1 VSVRAASDSQ
11 LRPRHEIQEDVMG
24 LISHVIAA
32 GIGYYAGQPE
42 GRRQLEKLRRQ
53 AVEYAHGPQ
62 AKRLRERGWDVAGE
76 GAHAAKNFATRVV
89 SHKDVVADGE
99 VADTRS
105 GQSRLL
111 WRRGQRTADGRVAAA
126 PGTESPAGTTAG
138 ESSASPGSP
147 AAPQVPPSGTENR
160 P

>member
-1 VSVRAASDSQ
+1 
-11 LRPRHEIQEDVMG
+11 MG

-53 AVEYAHGPQ
+53 AVEYARGPQ

>member
-1 VSVRAASDSQ
+1 
-11 LRPRHEIQEDVMG
+11 MG

-32 GIGYYAGQPE
+32 GIGYYAGQPD

-62 AKRLRERGWDVAGE
+62 AKRLRDRGRDVAGE
-76 GAHAAKNFATRVV
+76 GAHAAKNFASRVV
-89 SHKDVVADGE
+89 SHKGADPAAE

-111 WRRGQRTADGRVAAA
+111 WRRGQRAAGGEQVAAA
-126 PGTESPAGTTAG
+126 PGTDRPGGTG
-138 ESSASPGSP
+138 LP
-147 AAPQVPPSGTENR
+147 AATQAPPSGTENR

>member
-1 VSVRAASDSQ
+1 
-11 LRPRHEIQEDVMG
+11 MG

-42 GRRQLEKLRRQ
+42 GRRQLEKLRKQ
-53 AVEYAHGPQ
+53 AVDYAHGPK
-62 AKRLRERGWDVAGE
+62 AKQLRERGWDVAGE
-76 GAHAAKNFATRVV
+76 GAHAAKNFASRVA
-89 SHKDVVADGE
+89 SHKDAVAGGE

-111 WRRGQRTADGRVAAA
+111 WRRGQRTAAGRVAAA

-147 AAPQVPPSGTENR
+147 AATQIPPPGTSNR

>member
-1 VSVRAASDSQ
+1 
-11 LRPRHEIQEDVMG
+11 MG

-32 GIGYYAGQPE
+32 GIGYYAGQPD

-62 AKRLRERGWDVAGE
+62 AKRLRERGRDVAGE
-76 GAHAAKNFATRVV
+76 GAHAAKNFASRVV
-89 SHKDVVADGE
+89 SHKGADPAAE
-99 VADTRS
+99 VADTRT

-111 WRRGQRTADGRVAAA
+111 WRRGQRTAGG
-126 PGTESPAGTTAG
+126 PGTDG
-138 ESSASPGSP
+138 P
-147 AAPQVPPSGTENR
+147 AATQPPLSGTENR

>member
-1 VSVRAASDSQ
+1 
-11 LRPRHEIQEDVMG
+11 MG
-24 LISHVIAA
+24 LMSHVIAA

-53 AVEYAHGPQ
+53 AVEYARGPE

-76 GAHAAKNFATRVV
+76 GVHAAKNFASRVV
-89 SHKDVVADGE
+89 PHKDADSASTGE

-105 GQSRLL
+105 GQSRVL
-111 WRRGQRTADGRVAAA
+111 WRRGQKTAAGEAPAV
-126 PGTESPAGTTAG
+126 PGTDSPAGTTAG
-138 ESSASPGSP
+138 ESSASPGPGSGSP
-147 AAPQVPPSGTENR
+147 AATQAPPSGTQNR

>member
-1 VSVRAASDSQ
+1 
-11 LRPRHEIQEDVMG
+11 MG

-32 GIGYYAGQPE
+32 GIGYYAGQPD
-42 GRRQLEKLRRQ
+42 GRRQLDKLRRQ

-76 GAHAAKNFATRVV
+76 GAHAAKNFASRVV
-89 SHKDVVADGE
+89 SHKGADGD

-105 GQSRLL
+105 GQSRLH
-111 WRRGQRTADGRVAAA
+111 WRRGRQTAGEQAPAT
-126 PGTESPAGTTAG
+126 PGTDGPAGT
-138 ESSASPGSP
+138 GSP
-147 AAPQVPPSGTENR
+147 AATQASPSGTENR

>member
-1 VSVRAASDSQ
+1 
-11 LRPRHEIQEDVMG
+11 MG
-24 LISHVIAA
+24 LMSHVIAA

-42 GRRQLEKLRRQ
+42 GRRQLDKLRRQ

-76 GAHAAKNFATRVV
+76 GAHAAKNFASRVV
-89 SHKDVVADGE
+89 SHKDAGSDSAATGE

-111 WRRGQRTADGRVAAA
+111 WRRGQGTAGGQVAAT
-126 PGTESPAGTTAG
+126 PGTDRPAGT
-138 ESSASPGSP
+138 GSP
-147 AAPQVPPSGTENR
+147 ATTQAPPSGTENR

>member
-1 VSVRAASDSQ
+1 
-11 LRPRHEIQEDVMG
+11 MG
-24 LISHVIAA
+24 LISHVIAG
-32 GIGYYAGQPE
+32 GIGYFAGQPE

-53 AVEYAHGPQ
+53 AVDYAHGPK
-62 AKRLRERGWDVAGE
+62 AKQLRERGWDVAGE
-76 GAHAAKNFATRVV
+76 GAHAAKNLASRVV
-89 SHKDVVADGE
+89 SRKDTGAEGE

-111 WRRGQRTADGRVAAA
+111 WRRGQRTAAGRVHAA
-126 PGTESPAGTTAG
+126 PGTESPAGTSAG

-147 AAPQVPPSGTENR
+147 AATHVPPSGTENR